1 VNPCL
6 ICLREV
12 SGGGDYHP
20 RCART
25 LFGTTRPPVAEDLDL
40 AKLHTLALAM
50 AGRTS
55 LSGVQRKIAVNL
67 SADRRTLQ
75 VAQGP
80 GAYILKPQSSAYPQL
95 PENEVLTMR
104 IAEAFGVEIPACG
117 LVRLA
122 DGSLAYLVRR
132 FDRPAGGSKLLQEDF
147 CQLAAK
153 RAKEKYDGS
162 AELCARLVRRYATEP
177 VIELLKLLRV
187 FVVTWVTGNGNM
199 HLKNLSLL
207 AAADRL
213 YRLSPAYDCL
223 CTRLVIP
230 GDTLALPIVGKREH
244 LVAAD
249 WNRFGDYCGLP
260 LRATDR
266 LLRGIVAADR
276 AAAALISRS
285 LLSEESKREYTA
297 LVAGRVSDLL

>member
-1 VNPCL
+1 VKACL
-6 ICLREV
+6 ICLRDL
-12 SGGGDYHP
+12 SGDGDYHS

-25 LFGTTRPPVAEDLDL
+25 LFGTTRPPAAGDIDL
-40 AKLHTLALAM
+40 ARFPTVALAM

-55 LSGVQRKIAVNL
+55 PSGVQRKVSVTL
-67 SADRRTLQ
+67 SADKRTLQ
-75 VAQGP
+75 VALGQGS
-80 GAYILKPQSSAYPQL
+80 YILKPQSSAYPQL
-95 PENEVLTMR
+95 PENELLTMR

-132 FDRPAGGSKLLQEDF
+132 FDHPADGSTLRQEDF

-153 RAKEKYDGS
+153 PAKEKYDGS
-162 AELCARLVRRYATEP
+162 AELCARLVRRHATEP
-177 VIELLKLLRV
+177 LIELLKLLRV
-187 FVVTWVTGNGNM
+187 FAVTWVTGNGDL

-207 AAADRL
+207 AAADRI

-223 CTRLVIP
+223 CSRLIIP
-230 GDTLALPIVGKREH
+230 NDTLALPIAGKREH
-244 LVAAD
+244 LLPAD

-260 LRATDR
+260 LRTTDR

-276 AAAALISRS
+276 EAAALISRS
-285 LLSEESKREYTA
+285 LLNEAFKREYTA
-297 LVAGRVSDLL
+297 LVAGRLSDLL